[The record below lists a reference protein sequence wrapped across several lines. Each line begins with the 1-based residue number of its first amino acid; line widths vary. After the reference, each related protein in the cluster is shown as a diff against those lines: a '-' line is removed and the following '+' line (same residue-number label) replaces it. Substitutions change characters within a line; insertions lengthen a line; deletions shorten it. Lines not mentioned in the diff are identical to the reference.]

1 MSFILRWGGGG
12 GPCFSEFGVK
22 RGPDFK
28 DLTPELELGEG
39 AGWAVPPLAFKENR
53 AKFGPKI
60 FACLLLK

>member
-1 MSFILRWGGGG
+1 MTLINYYYYIEHLKQIFVIYFKVGWGG

-39 AGWAVPPLAFKENR
+39 AG
-53 AKFGPKI
+53 
-60 FACLLLK
+60 